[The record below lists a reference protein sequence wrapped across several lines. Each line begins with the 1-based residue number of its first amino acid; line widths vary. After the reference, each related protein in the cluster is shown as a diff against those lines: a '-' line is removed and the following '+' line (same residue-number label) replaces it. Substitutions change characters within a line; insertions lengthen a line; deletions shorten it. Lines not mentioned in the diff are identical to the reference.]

1 MLEMVSLWLVGIGL
15 AFDFCGCLGLVR
27 LPDVYN
33 RAQAATKCVTLG
45 TCTILLGVALAAFGE
60 LGTTMGVKALL
71 CAAFILLTSPV
82 GAHAICRGAYLS
94 GVPLWEGSVEDAFAE
109 RAEQIREDHAA
120 AAAAAVEATVEA
132 EAATATEAATAIK
145 VEEWEGAR

>member
-1 MLEMVSLWLVGIGL
+1 MLETVCYWIIGIGL
-15 AFDFCGCLGLVR
+15 AFDVFGCIGLVR

-45 TCTILLGVALAAFGE
+45 TCAILLGVAVLGFGS
-60 LGTTMGVKALL
+60 GIPPMGIKALL

-82 GAHAICRGAYLS
+82 AAHAICRGAYIS

-109 RAEQIREDHAA
+109 RAETIRREEPREADHA
-120 AAAAAVEATVEA
+120 
-132 EAATATEAATAIK
+132 TEGGPAR
-145 VEEWEGAR
+145 EET